1 MTRRA
6 VHLNRAAFRTASE
19 FEADYFASDKVLL
32 VGKGEADEGGCI
44 EIQQGGPGKHILVVV
59 AHKELNALKMEW
71 GGLSFGAQH
80 HSALTWSY

>member
-1 MTRRA
+1 
-6 VHLNRAAFRTASE
+6 
-19 FEADYFASDKVLL
+19 
-32 VGKGEADEGGCI
+32 
-44 EIQQGGPGKHILVVV
+44 LVVV